1 MRPRFKAGLIIGF
14 IGLVLN
20 VCVSTVFGFCGP
32 FVTLIAGALA
42 GFWAA
47 SQEKAPAKG
56 DGASVGAVAG
66 AITGGLMLVGQ
77 MLGGIGALLW
87 VQLSGTSPLF
97 GSIPDPSAG
106 LTQQVI
112 YYGTGLITG
121 ACFGAVGVALAALAG
136 AGGGYLGTS
145 GQSQG
150 ELS

>member
-1 MRPRFKAGLIIGF
+1 MRPRFTAGLIIGS
-14 IGLVLN
+14 IGLILN

-56 DGASVGAVAG
+56 DGARLGAVAG
-66 AITGGLMLVGQ
+66 AITGGLMLIGQ

-87 VQLSGTSPLF
+87 VQYSGTRPLF
-97 GSIPDPSAG
+97 GTIPGPSAG
-106 LTQQVI
+106 LSQQVF
-112 YYGTGLITG
+112 YYGVGLLTGV
-121 ACFGAVGVALAALAG
+121 CFGAVGVALAALAG

-145 GQSQG
+145 GQSTG

>member
-20 VCVSTVFGFCGP
+20 VCVSTVFGLCGP

-77 MLGGIGALLW
+77 MLGGVGALLW
-87 VQLSGTSPLF
+87 IQYSGASPIF

-106 LTQQVI
+106 LAQQAI
-112 YYGTGLITG
+112 YYGTGLLTG